1 MSNSPNPR
9 GSHIVSRSPP
19 PSASSAE
26 KIRSKF
32 LRKIGIESTPLNMPM
47 KRSVSSAFSSGSI
60 SVLCR
65 NAAVGECILRL
76 EPLKIGLESDD
87 DESSVD
93 SFADSTDACAL
104 SCCLDAHGDIYHN
117 KPKSVLPSSSAHDIN
132 VSVEGSSGRSLPS
145 LVGSVASTISGCST
159 SPNKKARYLSNR
171 PRKKRKSVSI
181 YKSVSVVP
189 IPSRNEYSDRVRERI
204 WTTGAEIH
212 ANAARNTLE
221 FCSENWQWS
230 KALEDEHMF
239 VHQANGERI
248 HPIHVHNAM
257 AHIRACERDPG
268 NEEEIQFN
276 LSLISCLLPPV
287 AVVSTTCMA
296 DNEDI
301 PSSNQQPIVGPTS
314 SSTAAA

>member
-1 MSNSPNPR
+1 
-9 GSHIVSRSPP
+9 
-19 PSASSAE
+19 
-26 KIRSKF
+26 
-32 LRKIGIESTPLNMPM
+32 
-47 KRSVSSAFSSGSI
+47 
-60 SVLCR
+60 
-65 NAAVGECILRL
+65 
-76 EPLKIGLESDD
+76 
-87 DESSVD
+87 
-93 SFADSTDACAL
+93 
-104 SCCLDAHGDIYHN
+104 
-117 KPKSVLPSSSAHDIN
+117 
-132 VSVEGSSGRSLPS
+132 
-145 LVGSVASTISGCST
+145 
-159 SPNKKARYLSNR
+159 
-171 PRKKRKSVSI
+171 
-181 YKSVSVVP
+181 VP

-276 LSLISCLLPPV
+276 LSLISCLLPTV